1 MKRRDLIDLLLLA
14 AVWGGSFLFMRI
26 AVPEFGPMPMVEM
39 RVAIAALVLVPL
51 LLRQQ
56 SSKVLGDNWRGL
68 TLVGITNSAIP
79 FALFAFAMVSITSGM
94 GRRLIRRRPRGSRQ
108 SRSALAAPASPT
120 SCISGLFAT
129 SARRG
134 RSR

>member
-1 MKRRDLIDLLLLA
+1 MKRGDLIDLMLLA

-94 GRRLIRRRPRGSRQ
+94 GAILNSTHA
-108 SRSALAAPASPT
+108 RSGKILT
-120 SCISGLFAT
+120 
-129 SARRG
+129 
-134 RSR
+134 